1 MNNFMCDF
9 WLPGSNVAKRKR
21 VYNPQFTSEV
31 VNQAPQQPLL
41 PFVATP
47 DGQLQT
53 LMVQNA
59 LLREKVSKLEK
70 QLASVP
76 KEKTFTRGKL
86 FSSLSPDRKRHR
98 KQEVKAFL
106 LSMSKKLPPDWLFE
120 EVHVK
125 CISCHLLIHFRVMK

>member
-9 WLPGSNVAKRKR
+9 WLPGGNVGKRKR
-21 VYNPQFTSEV
+21 VYNPHFTSEV

-47 DGQLQT
+47 DGQLQA
-53 LMVQNA
+53 LIAQNA
-59 LLREKVSKLEK
+59 ILREKVAKLEK

-76 KEKTFTRGKL
+76 KEKTFTRGKP

-98 KQEVKAFL
+98 KQDVKAFL

-120 EVHVK
+120 EVHV
-125 CISCHLLIHFRVMK
+125 

>member
-41 PFVATP
+41 PFFATP

-59 LLREKVSKLEK
+59 LLRERCPNWKSSWPLC
-70 QLASVP
+70 P
-76 KEKTFTRGKL
+76 KKKPSREE
-86 FSSLSPDRKRHR
+86 SY
-98 KQEVKAFL
+98 FL
-106 LSMSKKLPPDWLFE
+106 P
-120 EVHVK
+120 
-125 CISCHLLIHFRVMK
+125 